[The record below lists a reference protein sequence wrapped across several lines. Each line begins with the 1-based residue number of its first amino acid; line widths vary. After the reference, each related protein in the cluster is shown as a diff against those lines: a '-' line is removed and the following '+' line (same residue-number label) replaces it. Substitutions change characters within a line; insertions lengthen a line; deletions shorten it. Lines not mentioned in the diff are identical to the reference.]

1 MIDKPIKKEKWLVTG
16 GAGFIG
22 SHLIETLID
31 KGDDVYCID
40 DLSTGNLDSLP
51 KSKLIEVKTIKIQDF
66 DSNLLKINISGIY
79 HLAAQVS
86 VPLSLKNMFYSSS
99 NNLMGTLKVF
109 ELAKHYNIPVVYASS
124 SAIYG
129 NLSLGNDERSNF
141 DILSPYARDK
151 LTMEDYAKLC
161 WKIYKVPSL
170 GLRFFNVYGPRQDPT
185 NSYSGV
191 ISIFIERL
199 MKKKPVILNGGY
211 QTRDFIYVEDIAQTL
226 TSSMDHILKYPINDN
241 INVGTGN
248 SITINQLL
256 SNISKILDVKP
267 EIILKKLPEGDPKKS
282 IGAYNKLNDILGIK
296 NSNFEGIKSGL
307 TKTIS
312 YIKKNETNTSI
323 I

>member
-185 NSYSGV
+185 N
-191 ISIFIERL
+191 
-199 MKKKPVILNGGY
+199 
-211 QTRDFIYVEDIAQTL
+211 
-226 TSSMDHILKYPINDN
+226 
-241 INVGTGN
+241 
-248 SITINQLL
+248 
-256 SNISKILDVKP
+256 
-267 EIILKKLPEGDPKKS
+267 
-282 IGAYNKLNDILGIK
+282 
-296 NSNFEGIKSGL
+296 
-307 TKTIS
+307 
-312 YIKKNETNTSI
+312 
-323 I
+323 